1 VSSQKYCFLWR
12 HRFIKKEFAEVVSM
26 YKKQRTFFIVFF
38 VVILMSLSGCNS
50 KTDSRTFSLDSGRY
64 VPDYTEDEKD
74 INTVPYILID
84 KDKFSIIQDI
94 AVSYQPSETLIRK
107 GNEVVMET
115 VFAGESY
122 KWVFTLKDNNKLK
135 FVLKKSVIPNN
146 HFEWEDERLFSL
158 TEE

>member
-1 VSSQKYCFLWR
+1 
-12 HRFIKKEFAEVVSM
+12 M
-26 YKKQRTFFIVFF
+26 
-38 VVILMSLSGCNS
+38 
-50 KTDSRTFSLDSGRY
+50 
-64 VPDYTEDEKD
+64 
-74 INTVPYILID
+74 
-84 KDKFSIIQDI
+84 
-94 AVSYQPSETLIRK
+94 SYQPSGTLIRK